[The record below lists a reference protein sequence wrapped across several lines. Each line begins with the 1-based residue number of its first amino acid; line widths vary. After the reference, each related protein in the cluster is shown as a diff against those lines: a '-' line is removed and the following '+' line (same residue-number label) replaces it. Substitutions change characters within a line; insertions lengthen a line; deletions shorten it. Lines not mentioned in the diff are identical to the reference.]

1 MTQNLS
7 HLNQQGEVHM
17 VDVGDRPVSNRE
29 AHARGAIRM
38 DASTLGLIQRG
49 ETPKGDLLAVARVA
63 AIQAAKR
70 TWELIPL
77 CHPLPLSGVDVTID
91 ADASLPGLVVHS
103 RCRTT
108 GQTGVEME
116 AMTAVSVGLLT
127 LYDMLKAVDP
137 AMTIEA
143 IQLEFKD
150 LPGGKLVCTWMA
162 KMIFQLQESVGMKL
176 LPMLGIRVTFFHRC
190 FIGQKLHIHL
200 MKLDHRLLLDFLN
213 SVIFHKKV
221 LKKWGKGVDHIAIM
235 IWQGM
240 LESGFGIFLGA
251 ED

>member
-1 MTQNLS
+1 MTQDLS

-17 VDVGDRPVSNRE
+17 VDVGDRPATNRE
-29 AHARGAIRM
+29 AHASGAIRM
-38 DASTLGLIQRG
+38 KPSTLTMVERG

-77 CHPLPLSGVDVTID
+77 CHPLPLSGMDVTID
-91 ADASLPGLVVHS
+91 VDDALPGLVIHC

-137 AMTIEA
+137 AMTIET
-143 IQLEFKD
+143 IQLQFKE
-150 LPGGKLVCTWMA
+150 GG
-162 KMIFQLQESVGMKL
+162 
-176 LPMLGIRVTFFHRC
+176 RH
-190 FIGQKLHIHL
+190 
-200 MKLDHRLLLDFLN
+200 
-213 SVIFHKKV
+213 
-221 LKKWGKGVDHIAIM
+221 GV
-235 IWQGM
+235 WKR
-240 LESGFGIFLGA
+240 
-251 ED
+251 